1 MSARNYNR
9 PEPELGPESETGN
22 GSVPVP
28 VPVPETETFVCPQ
41 FLEQLKMLS
50 CQRTARTLRVST
62 LRSFSYII

>member
-9 PEPELGPESETGN
+9 PEPELGPETETKTGN
-22 GSVPVP
+22 GNG
-28 VPVPETETFVCPQ
+28 PVPETETVVCPQ

-50 CQRTARTLRVST
+50 CQRTARTLRVSA

>member
-9 PEPELGPESETGN
+9 PEPELGPETETGN
-22 GSVPVP
+22 GP
-28 VPVPETETFVCPQ
+28 VPVPETETVVCPQ

-50 CQRTARTLRVST
+50 CQRTARTLRVSA

>member
-9 PEPELGPESETGN
+9 PEPELGPETETEN
-22 GSVPVP
+22 APVP
-28 VPVPETETFVCPQ
+28 VPVPETVVCPQ

-50 CQRTARTLRVST
+50 CQRTARTLRVSA

>member
-9 PEPELGPESETGN
+9 PEPELGTESETGN

-28 VPVPETETFVCPQ
+28 ETETVVCPQ

-50 CQRTARTLRVST
+50 CQRTARTLRVSA

>member
-9 PEPELGPESETGN
+9 PEPELGTESETGN

-28 VPVPETETFVCPQ
+28 ESETETVVCPQ
-41 FLEQLKMLS
+41 FLEQPKMLS
-50 CQRTARTLRVST
+50 CQRTARTLRVSA

>member
-9 PEPELGPESETGN
+9 PEPELGPETETEN
-22 GSVPVP
+22 GP
-28 VPVPETETFVCPQ
+28 VPVPETETVVCPQ

-50 CQRTARTLRVST
+50 CQRTARTLRVSA

>member
-9 PEPELGPESETGN
+9 PEHELGPETETGN
-22 GSVPVP
+22 GP
-28 VPVPETETFVCPQ
+28 VPVPETVVCPQ

-50 CQRTARTLRVST
+50 CQRTARTLRVSA

>member
-9 PEPELGPESETGN
+9 PEPELGPETETGN
-22 GSVPVP
+22 G
-28 VPVPETETFVCPQ
+28 PVPETVVCPQ

-50 CQRTARTLRVST
+50 CQRTARTLRVSA